1 MEMIIFDNFQS
12 KPHLNNSA
20 LVFNQTVCFD
30 SLERSYSTC
39 KMYRQRRKCSMET
52 CHRSSMAPVQTEGQM
67 MMIKVRHIDC
77 KLYACAKRAQSDVM
91 EGIYCKKQ

>member
-1 MEMIIFDNFQS
+1 MEFFLKSVTAPRHITDNYLHFALVSMEMIIFDNFQS

-20 LVFNQTVCFD
+20 LVFDQTVCFD

-52 CHRSSMAPVQTEGQM
+52 CHRSSMAPVQTEGQE
-67 MMIKVRHIDC
+67 IK
-77 KLYACAKRAQSDVM
+77 
-91 EGIYCKKQ
+91 